1 MTMRRRR
8 ALAALGSSLGL
19 AACGGGPDASKAR
32 LRFVN
37 ASSGYAALDLRA
49 ADVRRF
55 EAIAYGGSAS
65 YREID
70 PDEAELDITLPGSAT
85 ALISSEPDLRKDRPY
100 TLLAFGAEGAL
111 QSLLLEDRETE
122 ADSGKVKL
130 RVVNASPDAG
140 PLDIFFTG
148 AADGLAGA
156 NPLHTA
162 VEVGEPTDF
171 STLAS
176 GNWRLRVTAAG
187 VRADLRLDLTNVE
200 LPSRGVVTLVLT
212 STVGGML
219 VHALQLEQEGGIV
232 RRDNTQARVRAA
244 LPNAQTATVR
254 VGGVALMNAVTG
266 PAIEAYKLVDAGVQ
280 AVLLEV
286 DGVVFNVPSVQLAP
300 GTEQTLLVY
309 RQNFGTG
316 TRWLSDDNRAPSATG
331 RASVRLVH
339 GRDGSPTPLSLKVDL
354 QPVGNAVD
362 LPGASAYGLVPA
374 NAEARVSI
382 TALGDPQPLYEASS
396 IELVAGAVYSVLAVE
411 GVPPD
416 AGFVRRDR

>member
-1 MTMRRRR
+1 
-8 ALAALGSSLGL
+8 
-19 AACGGGPDASKAR
+19 
-32 LRFVN
+32 
-37 ASSGYAALDLRA
+37 
-49 ADVRRF
+49 
-55 EAIAYGGSAS
+55 
-65 YREID
+65 
-70 PDEAELDITLPGSAT
+70 
-85 ALISSEPDLRKDRPY
+85 
-100 TLLAFGAEGAL
+100 
-111 QSLLLEDRETE
+111 
-122 ADSGKVKL
+122 
-130 RVVNASPDAG
+130 
-140 PLDIFFTG
+140 
-148 AADGLAGA
+148 
-156 NPLHTA
+156 
-162 VEVGEPTDF
+162 
-171 STLAS
+171 
-176 GNWRLRVTAAG
+176 
-187 VRADLRLDLTNVE
+187 
-200 LPSRGVVTLVLT
+200 
-212 STVGGML
+212 
-219 VHALQLEQEGGIV
+219 
-232 RRDNTQARVRAA
+232 
-244 LPNAQTATVR
+244 
-254 VGGVALMNAVTG
+254 
-266 PAIEAYKLVDAGVQ
+266 VQ